1 MNEIVSRWSKKSLS
15 QIFTLLTGVVLAVSL
30 INEYTIIN
38 IDLDSFNF
46 LSIDNTNPT
55 EKEMN
60 VLTFILTSN
69 ILLEV
74 IRTIIRTIRRL
85 VVSKLF
91 ANPNSSDEYK
101 ENEMYTRYLTIRDI
115 LELISSIS
123 GLLLVFIL
131 KYADINYIL
140 SPIIYI
146 IIVARTFS
154 AIYAHFYYKNLSLV
168 NKASEVK
175 K

>member
-15 QIFTLLTGVVLAVSL
+15 QIFTILTGVVLAVSL
-30 INEYTIIN
+30 INQYTIIN
-38 IDLDSFNF
+38 IDLDFFNF
-46 LSIDNTNPT
+46 LSIDNVNPT

-60 VLTFILTSN
+60 VLTFLLTSN

-74 IRTIIRTIRRL
+74 IHTIIRL

-91 ANPNSSDEYK
+91 ANHNSSDEYK

-146 IIVARTFS
+146 IIVARIFS

-168 NKASEVK
+168 NKVSQVK